1 MIASLHRELWISW
14 ASLLRS
20 YAAAHGLNSR
30 QFAVIEF
37 GEDEIVVRA
46 GGRWA
51 RMTHGEME
59 LSDGGKAAFGL
70 NEDGTVTL
78 DGKMEEMD
86 FAAERITRELMR

>member
-1 MIASLHRELWISW
+1 
-14 ASLLRS
+14 
-20 YAAAHGLNSR
+20 
-30 QFAVIEF
+30 
-37 GEDEIVVRA
+37 
-46 GGRWA
+46 
-51 RMTHGEME
+51 MTHGEME